1 VDAPSDGPHSNSAAR
16 AIAIIEFLATRPTE
30 TFSVSEVARR
40 VSLNKSTAY
49 TLLRTLH
56 RAGWAFRSPVDL
68 QYGIGPTLIVIG
80 EAAAQALPEVSFA
93 RPVMQG
99 LASEFHRECVLSTV
113 VGEEIVVL
121 HTTGPAELG
130 SPWSRPGSRT
140 PCSPPF
146 GTVFVAWQDQPSQK
160 QWYERGTVVS
170 AERFEELE
178 ADLEMIRARGF
189 VATMATT
196 VESQI
201 AQLVRDMGDKVT
213 AKDLGRI
220 REMRLSRLAPME
232 YLVGTDESVG
242 SFMID
247 QFQAPIFDRE
257 SARYALTIRGINE
270 EMDLAT
276 LSEAGGRV
284 RAACDEVTRAIVELN
299 QDAHGQPDT
308 AR

>member
-1 VDAPSDGPHSNSAAR
+1 VTTPTDGPHSNSAAR

-30 TFSVSEVARR
+30 TFSVSEIARR

-68 QYGIGPTLIVIG
+68 QYGIGPTLTVIG

-93 RPVMQG
+93 RPVMQR

-130 SPWSRPGSRT
+130 PPWSRPGSRT

-146 GTVFVAWQDQPSQK
+146 GTVFVAWQDQASQK
-160 QWYERGTVVS
+160 EWYGRGTVVS
-170 AERFEELE
+170 PERFEELHE
-178 ADLEMIRARGF
+178 DLEMIRNRGF
-189 VATMATT
+189 VATMSTS
-196 VESQI
+196 VDSQL
-201 AQLVRDMGDKVT
+201 AQLLDELGEKAT
-213 AKDLGRI
+213 AEDFRRI
-220 REMRLSRLAPME
+220 REKRLSLLPPIE

-242 SFMID
+242 SLMID
-247 QFQAPIFDRE
+247 QLQAPIFDGDE
-257 SARYALTIRGINE
+257 ARYALTIRGINE
-270 EMDLAT
+270 ELNLAA
-276 LSEAGGRV
+276 LSDAGRRV
-284 RAACDEVTRAIVELN
+284 RLACDEITAAIVHLK
-299 QDAHGQPDT
+299 DLV
-308 AR
+308 R